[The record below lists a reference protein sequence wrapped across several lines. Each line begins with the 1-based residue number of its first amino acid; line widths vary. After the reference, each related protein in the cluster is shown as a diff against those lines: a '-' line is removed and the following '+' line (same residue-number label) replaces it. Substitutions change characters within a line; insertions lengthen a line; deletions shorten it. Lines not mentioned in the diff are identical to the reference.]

1 MSVTAQTVDAF
12 GQDLFNDDSND
23 VRIITDRTSPDRPK
37 SGKCGFN
44 SDYRVYSEN
53 GATEAVMTKGIAS
66 VTDFRGSCTPGGYIN
81 ASIATDI
88 VNSIFLEFPN
98 YKNETFAK
106 ATKQTI
112 VGDFTLKFRSCIVG
126 EKFDFLLQNRRVLC
140 VKIHIHFLKT
150 MTI

>member
-1 MSVTAQTVDAF
+1 
-12 GQDLFNDDSND
+12 
-23 VRIITDRTSPDRPK
+23 
-37 SGKCGFN
+37 
-44 SDYRVYSEN
+44 
-53 GATEAVMTKGIAS
+53 MTKGIAS

-112 VGDFTLKFRSCIVG
+112 VGDFTLKFCSCIVG
-126 EKFDFLLQNRRVLC
+126 GNFDFLTTKSTCSLCQNSYSFSKNDDNLIISCKKCPSLAAKCFGENIILLPGTWRWGHFATTIFKCPLKSGCLGKLQ
-140 VKIHIHFLKT
+140 
-150 MTI
+150 